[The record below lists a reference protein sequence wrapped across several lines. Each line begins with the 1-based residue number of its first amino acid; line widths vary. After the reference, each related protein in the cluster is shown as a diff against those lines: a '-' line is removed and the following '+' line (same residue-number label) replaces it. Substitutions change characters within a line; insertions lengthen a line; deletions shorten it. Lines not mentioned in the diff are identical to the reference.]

1 MSQMSPSISSRTKMR
16 GTTMFKWF
24 YWWKL
29 GRKAKK
35 HLKLQAQICKQMGPA
50 KPPTPEQV
58 EAFKKEWDLGWDSHM
73 VQRVEPR
80 RTYFEASLN

>member
-1 MSQMSPSISSRTKMR
+1 
-16 GTTMFKWF
+16 MFKWF

-35 HLKLQAQICKQMGPA
+35 NLKKQIEMCKQMGPA
-50 KPPTPEQV
+50 EPPTTEQL

-73 VQRVEPR
+73 VQKVETK
-80 RTYFEASLN
+80 RTYFEQYITDPRGVHTQVWAK

>member
-1 MSQMSPSISSRTKMR
+1 MKFWNLEADVI
-16 GTTMFKWF
+16 GDITMFKWF

-35 HLKLQAQICKQMGPA
+35 HLKWQIERAKQMGPA
-50 KPPTPEQV
+50 KPPTPEELEV
-58 EAFKKEWDLGWDSHM
+58 FKNEMDLGWNSHM

-80 RTYFEASLN
+80 KTYYEADIKV